1 MENLPIEI
9 IKEHIIPFTYCPQP
23 KELLEDIVSFY
34 NTREYLINTYKNRW
48 SEFADEDPNEWLEN
62 DIIRYLNE
70 DKATMWG
77 FVDSCVSKFSR
88 LFLFMN
94 QKNVIIRRFVYS
106 FLSGMGEQQDKI
118 KRVINCSI
126 GILTVFERER
136 LNDFANTLDYYN
148 DQQALNLLNTAQL

>member
-9 IKEHIIPFTYCPQP
+9 VREHIIPFTYCPQP

-34 NTREYLINTYKNRW
+34 NTRECLFNTYNNRW
-48 SEFADEDPNEWLEN
+48 KEFEDEDPVEWLEN

-88 LFLFMN
+88 LFLFIN
-94 QKNVIIRRFVYS
+94 EKNVVVRRFVYS
-106 FLSGMGEQQDKI
+106 FLSGRGANNNKI
-118 KRVINCSI
+118 MRIINCSI

-136 LNDFANTLDYYN
+136 LNHFSNTLDYYN
-148 DQQALNLLNTAQL
+148 DQQALNLLNAAQL